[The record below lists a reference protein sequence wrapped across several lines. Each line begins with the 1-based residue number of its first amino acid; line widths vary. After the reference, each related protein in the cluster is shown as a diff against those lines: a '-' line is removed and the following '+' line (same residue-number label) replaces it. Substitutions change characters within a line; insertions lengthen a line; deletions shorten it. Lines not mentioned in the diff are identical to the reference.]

1 VRNSS
6 SLVEVL
12 EAYTNQ
18 HQADLI
24 IMGSQT
30 LASGG
35 GGTSS
40 NGSTAVPMGS
50 VALTCL
56 RQLQRPLLVVKANA
70 KLAAVQWDKDKL
82 RVMVAVDHAAKSVLM
97 LACDMLVNGGRGD
110 QLFLARLKGV
120 VKGQVR
126 LGGGR
131 GKVEGLKWNPFI
143 MGGK

>member
-1 VRNSS
+1 MRNSR
-6 SLVEVL
+6 SLVEAL
-12 EAYTNQ
+12 EGYTDQ

-30 LASGG
+30 LASSG

-40 NGSTAVPMGS
+40 NGSTVVPMGS
-50 VALTCL
+50 VTLTCL

-97 LACDMLVNGGRGD
+97 LACDLLVNGSRGD
-110 QLFLARLKGV
+110 QLFLARLKGA

-126 LGGGR
+126 TGLGQGCISLTGR
-131 GKVEGLKWNPFI
+131 NHPKSF
-143 MGGK
+143 